1 MKRAKLQKLCAGAF
15 ECFRSLIKIQQIAFN
30 LLNPENMGSPKSI
43 EREQIRHLDQGSAF
57 FIHLEAAPL
66 LIEEK
71 YRYL

>member
-1 MKRAKLQKLCAGAF
+1 
-15 ECFRSLIKIQQIAFN
+15 
-30 LLNPENMGSPKSI
+30 MGSPKSI